1 MTAWVRGDYQKVS
14 LVCLLLAFWPQ
25 AVLKA
30 GADAEAGNAQ
40 AKVTTAGG

>member
-14 LVCLLLAFWPQ
+14 LVCLPLGFWPQ

-30 GADAEAGNAQ
+30 GADAEGDNAQ
-40 AKVTTAGG
+40 ATAITAGG